1 MPQKSPSRRPARNI
15 FEDVCLGKAAAE
27 KLRIQ
32 AKLADQIWHY
42 IETHQLTQAQAAER
56 FDVTQ
61 PRISD
66 LLRGKYHLFSIDS
79 LVEMLIRAGIPATIK
94 VRKVTG

>member
-1 MPQKSPSRRPARNI
+1 M
-15 FEDVCLGKAAAE
+15 GKAAAE

-32 AKLADQIWHY
+32 AELASQIERY

-61 PRISD
+61 PRVSD
-66 LLRGKYHLFSIDS
+66 LLCGKYHLFSIDS
-79 LVEMLIRAGIPATIK
+79 LVEMVIRAGIPATVRIK
-94 VRKVTG
+94 KVGG

>member
-1 MPQKSPSRRPARNI
+1 MPGKSPKRKLPLDL
-15 FEDVCLGKAAAE
+15 EDICLGKAAAE

-32 AKLADQIWHY
+32 AELASQIERY
-42 IETHQLTQAQAAER
+42 IETHELTQAQAAER

-79 LVEMLIRAGIPATIK
+79 LVEMLIRAGMPATIK
-94 VRKVTG
+94 VKKVGG

>member
-1 MPQKSPSRRPARNI
+1 MSRKPSNRKPALNL
-15 FEDVCLGKAAAE
+15 FEDVCIGKAAAE

-32 AKLADQIWHY
+32 AALAGQIARY
-42 IETHQLTQAQAAER
+42 IETHGLTQAQAAER

-79 LVEMLIRAGIPATIK
+79 LVEMLIRVGMPATIK

>member
-1 MPQKSPSRRPARNI
+1 MPRKPPKRKLPVDLEGI
-15 FEDVCLGKAAAE
+15 CMGKAAAE

-32 AKLADQIWHY
+32 AELASQIERY

-61 PRISD
+61 PRVSD
-66 LLRGKYHLFSIDS
+66 LLCGKYHLFSIDS
-79 LVEMLIRAGIPATIK
+79 LVEMVIRAGIPATVRIK
-94 VRKVTG
+94 KVGG